1 MLVQR
6 HLVLLA
12 LMVAGLLL
20 SQTVYF
26 DRCKSALPLGH
37 CLAASWQLR
46 CRRWLSN
53 AHIDVEAFYT
63 PLVLWALQHWQKP
76 DQHLHLALDATML
89 WNRCCVAVLTA

>member
-26 DRCKSALPLGH
+26 DRCKSALPQGH
-37 CLAASWQLR
+37 CLAVSWQRR

-53 AHIDVEAFYT
+53 AHIDVEALYGPCQASSKT
-63 PLVLWALQHWQKP
+63 EPLRFKP
-76 DQHLHLALDATML
+76 VEAPE
-89 WNRCCVAVLTA
+89 

>member
-6 HLVLLA
+6 HLVLLVW
-12 LMVAGLLL
+12 MVAGLLL

-26 DRCKSALPLGH
+26 DRCKSPLPLGR

-53 AHIDVEAFYT
+53 AHIDVEALYGPCQSSSKTESLRF
-63 PLVLWALQHWQKP
+63 KP
-76 DQHLHLALDATML
+76 VEAPE
-89 WNRCCVAVLTA
+89 

>member
-12 LMVAGLLL
+12 WLVAGLLL

-37 CLAASWQLR
+37 CLAASWQRL
-46 CRRWLSN
+46 CRRWLKQW
-53 AHIDVEAFYT
+53 AHRWGG
-63 PLVLWALQHWQKP
+63 VLQ
-76 DQHLHLALDATML
+76 
-89 WNRCCVAVLTA
+89 AVSIVIEN

>member
-6 HLVLLA
+6 HMVLLA
-12 LMVAGLLL
+12 WMVAGLLL

-53 AHIDVEAFYT
+53 AHIDVEALYGPCQASSKT
-63 PLVLWALQHWQKP
+63 EPLRFKP
-76 DQHLHLALDATML
+76 
-89 WNRCCVAVLTA
+89 VAAPE